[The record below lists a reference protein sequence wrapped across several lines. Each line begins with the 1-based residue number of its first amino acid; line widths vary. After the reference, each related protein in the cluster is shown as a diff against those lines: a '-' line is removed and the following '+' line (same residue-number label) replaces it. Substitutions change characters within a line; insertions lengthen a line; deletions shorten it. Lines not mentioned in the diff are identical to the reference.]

1 MEHKKIEETLYNK
14 FLEILS
20 KHNNPQWALDEL
32 DYLVFVKYYYEF
44 ISFSDEEQWVIRNYM
59 NSLRKIYK

>member
-32 DYLVFVKYYYEF
+32 DYLVFVKNIFLE
-44 ISFSDEEQWVIRNYM
+44 SKEE
-59 NSLRKIYK
+59 